1 MEEFEKRQ
9 LEPELMNGAAQVDAY
24 AAANFSG
31 SDNELIEF
39 ISAQFPNG
47 LGEHIIDLG
56 CGPGNITELAAK
68 RWSHAHVLGIDG
80 APRMLEVAEY
90 RRDLINNKELSLRI
104 KYECLNLSS
113 INGLSLP
120 KGLVSRRQI
129 SIISNS
135 LLHHLHEPSVLWNAV
150 KKLAFNGACVV
161 VNDLRRPKNK
171 NEFDLLMGTEALNLA
186 AVLKADYAASL
197 RAAFTV
203 AEVKKQLRAAS
214 LTQLNVLERGNRY
227 LTVWG
232 WLDPVGEFG
241 EPKANYVPVT
251 LPKSSGCSGA
261 GGRS

>member
-9 LEPELMNGAAQVDAY
+9 LEPELMNGADQVDAY

-39 ISAQFPNG
+39 ISAKFPNG
-47 LGEHIIDLG
+47 LGEQIIDLG
-56 CGPGNITELAAK
+56 CGPGNITELAAR

-80 APRMLEVAEY
+80 APRMLEIAEY
-90 RRDLINNKELSLRI
+90 RRDRIDDKVLSLRI
-104 KYECLNLSS
+104 KYECINLNG
-113 INGLSLP
+113 INGF
-120 KGLVSRRQI
+120 GLLKALDLRRGI

-135 LLHHLHEPSVLWNAV
+135 LLHHLHEPAILWSVV

-161 VNDLRRPKNK
+161 VNDLRRPRNK
-171 NEFDLLMGTEALNLA
+171 IEYDLLMDTEALNLP

-203 AEVKKQLRAAS
+203 AEVKKQLRDAS

-241 EPKANYVPVT
+241 EP
-251 LPKSSGCSGA
+251 
-261 GGRS
+261 